1 MLYSR
6 IIATGSYLPTKILT
20 NDDLTKMVDT
30 TDEWIMQR
38 VGIKQRHIAS
48 TEETPAFMAEQAAA
62 QILSDA
68 GLTPEDL
75 DMLIVAT
82 ASSEK
87 YFPSCACLLHN
98 RLKLKKDAPAFD
110 VNAACSG
117 FIYALSVADQYIKTG
132 LMQRILVVGVDALSR
147 VVDWQDR
154 KTCVLF
160 GDGCGAVLLEA
171 AAQPGILSTTLH
183 ANGDYESMLYADSPL
198 WGDAEHNFLHMDGKS
213 TFKVAVTKLGGMV
226 EEVLATHNFSDSD
239 IDWLIPHQANL
250 RIINAVAKRVGLASE
265 KIILTLEEHGNTSAA
280 SIPLAMDTAIRD
292 GRVKPGHNLL
302 LEAFGAGFSWGAA
315 LIKY

>member
-38 VGIKQRHIAS
+38 VGIKRRHIAS
-48 TEETPAFMAEQAAA
+48 TEETPAFMAEQAAS

-68 GLTPEDL
+68 GLTAEDL

-82 ASSEK
+82 ASPEK

-154 KTCVLF
+154 KTCV
-160 GDGCGAVLLEA
+160 
-171 AAQPGILSTTLH
+171 
-183 ANGDYESMLYADSPL
+183 
-198 WGDAEHNFLHMDGKS
+198 
-213 TFKVAVTKLGGMV
+213 
-226 EEVLATHNFSDSD
+226 
-239 IDWLIPHQANL
+239 
-250 RIINAVAKRVGLASE
+250 
-265 KIILTLEEHGNTSAA
+265 
-280 SIPLAMDTAIRD
+280 
-292 GRVKPGHNLL
+292 
-302 LEAFGAGFSWGAA
+302 
-315 LIKY
+315 

>member
-6 IIATGSYLPTKILT
+6 IIATGSYLPTKILA

-38 VGIKQRHIAS
+38 VGIRRRHIAS
-48 TEETPAFMAEQAAA
+48 TEETPAFMAEQAAS

-68 GLTPEDL
+68 GLTAEDL

-82 ASSEK
+82 ASPEK

-183 ANGDYESMLYADSPL
+183 ANGDYESMLYADNPL
-198 WGDAEHNFLHMDGKS
+198 WSDAEHNYLQMDGKS

-226 EEVLATHNFSDSD
+226 EEVLAAHNFSDTD

>member
-38 VGIKQRHIAS
+38 VGIKRRHIAS
-48 TEETPAFMAEQAAA
+48 TEETPAFMAEQAAS

-68 GLTPEDL
+68 GLTAEDL

-82 ASSEK
+82 ASPEK

-198 WGDAEHNFLHMDGKS
+198 WSDAEHDFLQMDGKS

-226 EEVLATHNFSDSD
+226 EEVLAAHNFSDAD

>member
-1 MLYSR
+1 M
-6 IIATGSYLPTKILT
+6 
-20 NDDLTKMVDT
+20 
-30 TDEWIMQR
+30 
-38 VGIKQRHIAS
+38 
-48 TEETPAFMAEQAAA
+48 
-62 QILSDA
+62 
-68 GLTPEDL
+68 
-75 DMLIVAT
+75 
-82 ASSEK
+82 
-87 YFPSCACLLHN
+87 
-98 RLKLKKDAPAFD
+98 
-110 VNAACSG
+110 
-117 FIYALSVADQYIKTG
+117 ADQYIKTG

-198 WGDAEHNFLHMDGKS
+198 WSDAEHDFLQMDGKS

-226 EEVLATHNFSDSD
+226 EEVLAAHNFSDAD

-250 RIINAVAKRVGLASE
+250 RIINAVAKRVGLATE